1 MKRQGRTAGAAARSH
16 NASFG
21 FDEQF
26 RLARLQTFN
35 WGTFSDVFDI
45 VIPEAGFLFVGPSGS
60 GKSTLLDAHAALITP
75 PKWIDFNVA
84 AREAER
90 TGKDRNVLSYV
101 RGAWAKQT
109 GDGGERVVQCL
120 RAGTTWS
127 AIAETY
133 RDTRG
138 RTVVLAQVLWVRG
151 NSASPAEV
159 KRLYIVVEREFELRE
174 LEFFAESD
182 FNVRRFKQALP
193 DAFVRDEFAP
203 YQERFR
209 GLLGIDNERALR
221 LLHKT
226 QSAKNLG
233 DLNTFLRDFML
244 DAPETFR
251 LAERL
256 VSEFGELN
264 AAHQAVVA
272 AREQIDTLAPAR
284 DSHADMDAAR
294 DEKSVLDELAA
305 GIDGYREQRRAAL
318 LRQRIDELGMAVEG
332 ATLEAGQLAEAVAR
346 EFDVL
351 CELKAKRHGLGG
363 GLLEQLSQQLDRA
376 QKDQPLR
383 LHKRDQLARA
393 CRTMSWDV
401 PDTAGTFVR
410 CVALAK
416 QRVLQTGEL
425 AAEQERAKDALKELR
440 RDKES
445 EFQGLRTEIE
455 AMERQRSNIPARMLQ
470 VRAQMASAL
479 GIAEESLPFS
489 GELLEVRQDAA
500 DWRGAIERVLHSF
513 AQSLLVDERHYPA
526 VSAYL
531 NETHLGERLVY
542 FRTVPHPAERR
553 MPGPSSLV
561 RKLAHAPSPHADW
574 LRTELAAHFDY
585 DCAETL
591 QAFRNAQR
599 AVTRE
604 GQVKHGTFRHE
615 KDDRRRVNDRSRWV
629 LGFDN
634 KEKLALFKQNAA
646 ELGAEIARL
655 SEQLSLLTEEESRRQ
670 LELLECQTLSN
681 LSWEE
686 VDVASL
692 LEQIEVLRAR
702 IDQETRARPELAE
715 LDGQIAAQDRA
726 HKGAQDQ
733 ADRARVNCQDLQK
746 QRGKHERALDRI
758 QPELLSVALTPT
770 QQMGLDERF
779 SDDGR
784 AVGLDTLDA
793 VNLEV
798 VRSIK
803 DEQREL
809 DLRIAQRRN
818 EIERRLAEFNR
829 RWPADSGGLDPTLAS
844 APDYFGKLLRLET
857 DGLPRHEE
865 RFIRLLHDQSDQ
877 NLTLLASRLEQER
890 SAIRSRL
897 DLVNESLLGAAFN
910 PGTHLV
916 IETQDKTIEDV
927 RQFKQSL
934 RHALSHSFSSEPE
947 LAEQRFEVLRALV
960 TRLASQE
967 TADRN
972 WRNLVL
978 DVRQHVEFLA
988 RELDADEREV
998 EVYSSGEGKSG
1009 GQRQKLAATCLAAAL
1024 RYQLGGQDR
1033 GVPSF
1038 STVVLD
1044 EAFDKADAEFTTM
1057 AMNIFKTFGFQM
1069 IVATPLKSVMTLEPF
1084 IGGACFVHIRDRKSS
1099 AIVSIEYDHDQKR
1112 LKLPESASDGDEAPV
1127 S

>member
-1 MKRQGRTAGAAARSH
+1 MKRQVVHAEGGD
-16 NASFG
+16 NGCFG

-26 RLARLQTFN
+26 RLVRLQTFN

-45 VIPEAGFLFVGPSGS
+45 AIPEAGFLFVGPSGS
-60 GKSTLLDAHAALITP
+60 GKSTLLDVHAALMTP

-90 TGKDRNVLSYV
+90 TGKDRHVLSYV

-109 GDGGERVVQCL
+109 ADSGEHVVQYL

-151 NSASPAEV
+151 TSASPADV
-159 KRLYIVVEREFELRE
+159 KRLYIVLTREFELAE
-174 LEFFAESD
+174 LEIFAKSD

-193 DAFVRDEFAP
+193 DAFVRDEFSP

-209 GLLGIDNERALR
+209 SLLGIDNERALR

-233 DLNTFLRDFML
+233 DLNSFLRDFML
-244 DAPETFR
+244 DAPETFK

-272 AREQIDTLAPAR
+272 AREQIETLTPAR
-284 DSHADMDAAR
+284 ASHADLEAAR
-294 DEKSVLDELAA
+294 DQKLVLDELAA

-318 LRQRIDELGMAVEG
+318 LRQRIADLGVAVEG
-332 ATLEAGQLAEAVAR
+332 ATLETEKLGEVLAR

-363 GLLEQLSQQLDRA
+363 GLLEQLTQQLERA
-376 QKDQPLR
+376 QADRPLR
-383 LHKRDQLARA
+383 VLKQNQLVRA
-393 CRTMSWDV
+393 CQTMSWDV
-401 PDTAGTFVR
+401 PETAGSFVR

-416 QRVLQTGEL
+416 QRVLEAGEL
-425 AAEQERAKDALKELR
+425 AAEVERNKDVLKERR
-440 RDKES
+440 RDKEA
-445 EFQGLRTEIE
+445 EFQALRTEID

-470 VRAQMASAL
+470 VRAHMARAL
-479 GIAEESLPFS
+479 GIAEESLPFA
-489 GELLEVRQDAA
+489 GELLDVRQDAA
-500 DWRGAIERVLHSF
+500 VWRGAIERVLHSF
-513 AQSLLVDERHYPA
+513 AQSLLVDERHYSA

-542 FRTVPHPAERR
+542 FRTVPQVNERR
-553 MPGPSSLV
+553 IPGSNSLV
-561 RKLAHAPSPHADW
+561 RKLAYAPSPHADW
-574 LRTELAAHFDY
+574 LRAELAAHFDY

-591 QAFRNAQR
+591 QAFRNAHR

-604 GQVKHGTFRHE
+604 GQVKHGALRHE
-615 KDDRRRVNDRSRWV
+615 KDDRRRVDDRSRWV

-634 KEKLALFKQNAA
+634 KEKLALYKQNAA
-646 ELGAEIARL
+646 EIGAEIAVL
-655 SEQLSLLTEEESRRQ
+655 SEQLSLLSEQDGRRHK
-670 LELLECQTLSN
+670 ELLDCQTLSN
-681 LSWEE
+681 LSWDE
-686 VDVASL
+686 VDVGAL
-692 LEQIEVLRAR
+692 LVQIESLRGR
-702 IDQETRARPELAE
+702 IDHEMRARPELAE
-715 LDGQIAAQDRA
+715 LDAQIVAQDGLHTRA
-726 HKGAQDQ
+726 QEA
-733 ADRARVNCQDLQK
+733 ADRARVQCRSLQD
-746 QRGKHERALDRI
+746 QRGKHERALDRVAA
-758 QPELLSVALTPT
+758 ELLSIALTPT
-770 QQMGLDERF
+770 QQVGLDERF
-779 SDDGR
+779 SGVGR
-784 AVGLDTLDA
+784 AVGLDTLDSI
-793 VNLEV
+793 NLEV
-798 VRSIK
+798 DRAIK
-803 DEQREL
+803 EDQSKL
-809 DLRIAQRRN
+809 TLRMAERRN

-844 APDYFGKLLRLET
+844 ASDYFGKLLRLET

-890 SAIRSRL
+890 SAIRARL
-897 DLVNESLLGAAFN
+897 ELVNESLLGAAFN

-927 RQFKQSL
+927 RQFKQML
-934 RHALSHSFSSEPE
+934 RQALSHSFSAEPE
-947 LAEQRFEVLRALV
+947 LAEQRFEVLRGLV
-960 TRLASQE
+960 ARLASQD
-967 TADRN
+967 TSDRN

-988 RELDADEREV
+988 RELDADQREV

-1057 AMNIFKTFGFQM
+1057 AMNIFKSFGFQM

-1084 IGGACFVHIRDRKSS
+1084 IGGACFVHIRDRKNS
-1099 AIVSIEYDHDQKR
+1099 AIVPIDYDEATKR
-1112 LKLPESASDGDEAPV
+1112 LKLPEAASDGDGDEAPV

>member
-1 MKRQGRTAGAAARSH
+1 MKDGRDNTC
-16 NASFG
+16 FG
-21 FDEQF
+21 FDDQF
-26 RLARLQTFN
+26 RLVRLQTFN
-35 WGTFSDVFDI
+35 WGTFNGVFNI
-45 VIPEAGFLFVGPSGS
+45 PIPEVGFLFVGPSGS
-60 GKSTLLDAHAALITP
+60 GKSTLLDVHAALMTP
-75 PKWIDFNVA
+75 PRWIDFNVA

-109 GDGGERVVQCL
+109 GDTGEHVVQYL
-120 RAGTTWS
+120 RTGTTWS
-127 AIAETY
+127 AVAETY

-151 NSASPAEV
+151 TSASASDV
-159 KRLYIVVEREFELRE
+159 KRLYIVINRAFELAE

-209 GLLGIDNERALR
+209 SLLGIDNERALR

-233 DLNTFLRDFML
+233 DLNTFLREFML
-244 DAPETFR
+244 DTPKTFK
-251 LAERL
+251 LAEQL
-256 VSEFGELN
+256 VSEFGELD

-272 AREQIDTLAPAR
+272 AREQIETLAPAR
-284 DSHADMDAAR
+284 TSHADMEAAHDQR
-294 DEKSVLDELAA
+294 LVLDELAA
-305 GIDGYREQRRAAL
+305 GIDGFREQKRAAL
-318 LRQRIDELGMAVEG
+318 LRQRIGELGVAVEG
-332 ATLEAGQLAEAVAR
+332 AMLEADKFSELLAR

-351 CELKAKRHGLGG
+351 CELKSKRHGLGG
-363 GLLEQLSQQLDRA
+363 GLLEQLTQQLERA
-376 QKDQPLR
+376 QAEQPLR
-383 LHKRDQLARA
+383 VHKRDQLVRA
-393 CRTMSWDV
+393 CQTMSWEA
-401 PDTAGTFVR
+401 PDTAASFVR

-416 QRVLQTGEL
+416 QRVLEAGEL
-425 AAEQERAKDALKELR
+425 AAEVEREKDGLKESR
-440 RDKES
+440 RDKEV
-445 EFQGLRTEIE
+445 EFQAQRTEID

-470 VRAQMASAL
+470 VRAQMARAL
-479 GIAEESLPFS
+479 GIAEEALPFA
-489 GELLEVRQDAA
+489 GELLDVRQDAA
-500 DWRGAIERVLHSF
+500 VWRGVIERVLHSF
-513 AQSLLVDERHYPA
+513 AQSLLVDERHYSA

-542 FRTVPHPAERR
+542 FRTVPHVNERR
-553 MPGPSSLV
+553 APGSSSLI
-561 RKLAHAPSPHADW
+561 RKLAYAPSPHADW
-574 LRTELAAHFDY
+574 LRAELAAHFDY
-585 DCAETL
+585 DCAESL

-604 GQVKHGTFRHE
+604 GQVKHGALRHE
-615 KDDRRRVNDRSRWV
+615 KDDRRRVDDRSRWV

-634 KEKLALFKQNAA
+634 KEKLALYKQKAG
-646 ELGAEIARL
+646 ELGAEIAAL
-655 SEQLSLLTEEESRRQ
+655 SEELSRLAEQDGRRHK
-670 LELLECQTLSN
+670 ELLDCQTLSN
-681 LSWEE
+681 LSWTE
-686 VDVASL
+686 VDVGSL
-692 LEQIEVLRAR
+692 LVQIESLRAR

-715 LDGQIAAQDRA
+715 LDTQIVAQDSV
-726 HKGAQDQ
+726 HKRTQEA
-733 ADRARVNCQDLQK
+733 ADRARVHGRSLQD
-746 QRGKHERALDRI
+746 QRARQERALDRI
-758 QPELLSVALTPT
+758 TPELLSIALTPI
-770 QQMGLDERF
+770 QQAGLDARF
-779 SDDGR
+779 ASVGR
-784 AVGLDTLDA
+784 AVSLDTLDS

-798 VRSIK
+798 DRSIK
-803 DEQREL
+803 DDQNRIS
-809 DLRIAQRRN
+809 LRIAERRN
-818 EIERRLAEFNR
+818 EIERCFADFNR
-829 RWPADSGGLDPTLAS
+829 RWPADGGGLDSTLAS
-844 APDYFGKLLRLET
+844 ASDYFGKLLRLET

-890 SAIRSRL
+890 SQIRARL
-897 DLVNESLLGAAFN
+897 ELVNESLLGAAFN
-910 PGTHLV
+910 PGTHLE

-927 RQFKQSL
+927 RQFKQTL
-934 RHALSHSFSSEPE
+934 RQALSHSFSAERE
-947 LAEQRFEVLRALV
+947 LAERRFEVLRGLV
-960 TRLASQE
+960 TRLKSQD

-988 RELDADEREV
+988 RELDADQREV

-1057 AMNIFKTFGFQM
+1057 AMNIFKSFGFQM

-1084 IGGACFVHIRDRKSS
+1084 IGGACFVHIRDRKTS
-1099 AIVSIEYDHDQKR
+1099 AIVPIEYDEATKR
-1112 LKLPESASDGDEAPV
+1112 LKLPEAAGDSDEAPV